1 MRERD
6 GPKGVSL
13 YYMGP
18 GESATLCQHA
28 SSSVGHSPIE
38 TYSLG
43 FSQLWQRLPAVETMF
58 GVMENFED
66 AEKARDSE
74 REMLDDGIKFRRFDV
89 LR

>member
-1 MRERD
+1 
-6 GPKGVSL
+6 
-13 YYMGP
+13 MGP

-74 REMLDDGIKFRRFDV
+74 REMLDDGIKFIRLMSYDSWFNASNFSRI
-89 LR
+89 LY